1 MCRKIKSAQQSGSHN
16 SGDLAYTM
24 FVTEVKSWEL
34 RIQRIFTQQ
43 GQSPSLVLMQEFKIR
58 VEMLRF
64 LKKLQE

>member
-1 MCRKIKSAQQSGSHN
+1 
-16 SGDLAYTM
+16 M